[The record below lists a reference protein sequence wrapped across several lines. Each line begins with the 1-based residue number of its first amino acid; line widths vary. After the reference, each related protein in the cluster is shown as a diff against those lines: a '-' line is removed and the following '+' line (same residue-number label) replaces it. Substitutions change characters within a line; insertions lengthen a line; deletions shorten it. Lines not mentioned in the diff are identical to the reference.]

1 MRITRRNFLWSA
13 SLGPLSLIQIKK
25 QGLPPMLTRK
35 AIHSSKDPWIEL
47 NLANMGWNLARIRS
61 LVKVPVMA
69 VIKANAYGHGL
80 LEVGH
85 YLEKCG
91 IDFFMVGK
99 LKEALSLR
107 KTGVRTPVLNFGSFS
122 REEAEELILNNIC
135 QSVFDE
141 EVFWLDRA
149 AFRLGKKAEVNI
161 HLDTGMGRMG
171 IPFKKAPGFIEKVA
185 AMKNLFIKGV
195 STTLTEDDDFDRQ
208 QLERFTELCSTAEK
222 KGINLGLK
230 HAASSDGIMDLPQS
244 WLDMVRPGIML
255 YGYYPSE
262 KTQME
267 DGLSLRPV
275 LELKARVVSIKEF
288 FPGDSLSYHRVYKVR
303 KRQKIAVLP
312 IGYSD
317 GYPFQAVNKAYVLI
331 RGRKHQLIAA
341 VTANHALALLDKNS
355 EVAVGDE
362 AVLLGVQGKER
373 ISAFDIAGWA
383 GASTYKVLIGLNPLL
398 PRKIV

>member
-1 MRITRRNFLWSA
+1 
-13 SLGPLSLIQIKK
+13 
-25 QGLPPMLTRK
+25 MLTRK